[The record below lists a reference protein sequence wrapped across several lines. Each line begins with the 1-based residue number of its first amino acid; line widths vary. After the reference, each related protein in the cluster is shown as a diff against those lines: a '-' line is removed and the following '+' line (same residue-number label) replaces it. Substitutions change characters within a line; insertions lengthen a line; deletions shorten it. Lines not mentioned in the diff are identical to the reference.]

1 VLRHE
6 DQFMKRIVIIN
17 NKGGCGKTTI
27 ATNLAG
33 FYAAAGTATT
43 LLDYDPQG
51 SSNRWLKLRPE
62 NLPAIHRIFACGP
75 VPAGMTRSFAQRV
88 PAETKRLIVDT
99 PASIKRLEMSDLLR
113 KATAVVVPVLPSAI
127 DRHVSLDFIEQLTT
141 LCRQSSF
148 KVPIGIVAN
157 RVRSNTRAYRQL
169 INDLDEIAIPLVG
182 VFRDTQNY
190 VRAAEEGMSIAELD
204 SRSIQTDRRQW
215 WSVIH
220 WLETGQPDLQASA
233 PMLQV
238 KQDQVGQ
245 SEESHI
251 ADCLPQHT

>member
-1 VLRHE
+1 
-6 DQFMKRIVIIN
+6 MKRIVIIN

-33 FYAAAGTATT
+33 FYASSGTAST

-51 SSNRWLKLRPE
+51 SSNRWLELRPE
-62 NLPAIHRIFACGP
+62 SLTSIHGIFASSP
-75 VPAGMTRSFAQRV
+75 VPSGMTRSFAHRI
-88 PAETKRLIVDT
+88 PPGSKRLVVDT

-127 DRHVSLDFIEQLTT
+127 DRHVTLDFLEQLTT

-169 INDLDEIAIPLVG
+169 IQDLDKIALPLVG

-190 VRAAEEGMSIAELD
+190 VQAAEEGRSIAELD
-204 SRSIQTDRRQW
+204 TRSIKVDRRQW
-215 WSVIH
+215 WSLIH
-220 WLETGQPDLQASA
+220 WLETGHPNLQASV
-233 PMLQV
+233 PWQPGKQV
-238 KQDQVGQ
+238 ELGLPKGSQM
-245 SEESHI
+245 
-251 ADCLPQHT
+251 ADYLPQHS